1 MKIEKKEFFTIS
13 NLLSFFRLLLA
24 VPFWYLI
31 SNFDQ
36 PNFRYYTAGLAV
48 VGAVTDWLDGVLARK
63 FNQVTEVGKIIDP
76 LADKITLG
84 AIVIALYVT
93 NEIPVYYFAFIIGR
107 DIIIFL
113 GGIYVSS
120 KLGKVLPSNKLGKLT
135 VSVIAVVLFMVV
147 LMVDRGSIVF
157 LSFYY
162 FSIVLMFISLFAYM
176 YRAYEYL
183 QRKKNESV

>member
-1 MKIEKKEFFTIS
+1 MRIDKKEFYTIS
-13 NLLSFFRLLLA
+13 NLISFLRLLMA

-31 SNFDQ
+31 SNLDQ
-36 PNFRYYTAGLAV
+36 PNYRYYTAGLAFI
-48 VGAVTDWLDGVLARK
+48 GAVTDWLDGVLARK

-84 AIVIALYVT
+84 VIVVALYLAK
-93 NEIPVYYFAFIIGR
+93 EIPGYYFLFIVGR

-135 VSVIAVVLFMVV
+135 VFVIAIVLFMVI
-147 LMVDRGSIVF
+147 LMLDRNSMVF
-157 LSFYY
+157 LGFYY
-162 FSIVLMFISLFAYM
+162 LSIVLIFLSLFAYM